1 MAGGRLGSCSHPW
14 PDRLQGTGVGMGCTR
29 LAGVDSSGQRDS
41 QRERLYTRQPGD
53 LCCPRLPL
61 AARPRGWA
69 QVSMPDRGQ
78 GSGLTSESFCQQRF
92 KATTLETQSKLDV
105 RRSAMDPPGDPGTM
119 PSSRHQ
125 TEGQTLRYL
134 GAGPLRLSTPG
145 QPGHKASIKRLLNPV
160 AGQGCRT
167 ARAHGQGAPA
177 HRPPPE
183 PQPPCPGLVSAHPT
197 RQQAQPLHSGSGH
210 TEGATVC
217 SRRSSGLG
225 EGRGSRVLP

>member
-1 MAGGRLGSCSHPW
+1 MGSCSHPW

-105 RRSAMDPPGDPGTM
+105 RRSAMDPPDQETQGPCPPLGT
-119 PSSRHQ
+119 RHRVRHC
-125 TEGQTLRYL
+125 GTL
-134 GAGPLRLSTPG
+134 
-145 QPGHKASIKRLLNPV
+145 
-160 AGQGCRT
+160 GQG
-167 ARAHGQGAPA
+167 H
-177 HRPPPE
+177 
-183 PQPPCPGLVSAHPT
+183 
-197 RQQAQPLHSGSGH
+197 
-210 TEGATVC
+210 
-217 SRRSSGLG
+217 
-225 EGRGSRVLP
+225 